1 MLAFHRGMTGTEQV
15 DGHNRAEAAVRTAT
29 GVRLALV
36 GRTIGRRER
45 TEADPARE
53 RRVLTTVLFTDV
65 VDSTGHARA
74 LGDGPWLALLDRHE
88 AMVRG
93 AVHAGGGRIAAAAGD
108 GLVATFPGAGAAVRC
123 ALTIAEGSRAL
134 GLEVRCGLHC
144 GETERRG
151 TRLGGIVFHVAAR
164 VVALAAPGEV
174 LVSETLTQLA
184 AGSALRFERRG
195 RRTLRG
201 FPGAWTL
208 YGATVTPDAP

>member
-1 MLAFHRGMTGTEQV
+1 MAGTEQANASGRV
-15 DGHNRAEAAVRTAT
+15 EAAAHTAT

-45 TEADPARE
+45 AEAEPAAARE
-53 RRVLTTVLFTDV
+53 QRVLTTVLFTDV
-65 VDSTGHARA
+65 VDSTGHART
-74 LGDGPWLALLDRHE
+74 LGDARWLALLDRHE

-93 AVHAGGGRIAAAAGD
+93 AVHAAGGRITTAAGD
-108 GLVATFPGAGAAVRC
+108 GLVATFAGAGAAVRC
-123 ALTIAEGSRAL
+123 AVAIAERSRAL

-151 TRLGGIVFHVAAR
+151 ARVGGIVFHVAAR

-184 AGSALRFERRG
+184 AGSALRFAKRG